1 MKISNL
7 RKEFGAFSLDI
18 QSLDLAPGRIYGLI
32 GANGCGKSTLLKLLA
47 GVLKPDGGSIDYEG
61 LCPQDITMLSR
72 KPYLLHDTVYQNL
85 IYPLKLRKI
94 KPRREMVDH
103 WLALMGLADKRA
115 QYAPNLSGGEQQKLA
130 LARALIFDPKL
141 ILLDEGLSN
150 MDIESVA
157 QVEALIRS
165 RQQEAP
171 LTWLVVNHQLSQI
184 ERLCD
189 EVCFMDGGR
198 ILSRGD
204 TRSLLFSPEK
214 PALIRYLRFEAIIK
228 EG

>member
-7 RKEFGAFSLDI
+7 KKEFGAFSLDI
-18 QSLDLAPGRIYGLI
+18 KALDLAPGRIYGLI
-32 GANGCGKSTLLKLLA
+32 GANGCGKSTLIKLLA
-47 GVLKPDGGSIDYEG
+47 GMISPDRGSIDYEG
-61 LCPQDITMLSR
+61 LFPRDITMLSR

-85 IYPLKLRKI
+85 LYPLKVRKI
-94 KPRREMVDH
+94 KPQREIVDE
-103 WLALMGLADKRA
+103 WMTRMGLADKRT

-150 MDIESVA
+150 LDIESIA

-171 LTWLVVNHQLSQI
+171 VTWLVVNHQLSQI

-198 ILSRGD
+198 ILSLGN
-204 TRSLLFSPEK
+204 TRDLLFHPENE
-214 PALIRYLRFEAIIK
+214 ALARYLRFEAIIK
-228 EG
+228 EE

>member
-7 RKEFGAFSLDI
+7 KKEFGSFSLDI
-18 QSLDLAPGRIYGLI
+18 KSLDMEPGRIYGLI

-61 LCPQDITMLSR
+61 LCPRDITMLPR
-72 KPYLLHDTVYQNL
+72 KPYLLHDTVYQNM

-94 KPRREMVDH
+94 KPERKTIDH
-103 WLALMGLADKRA
+103 WLALMGLEDKHA

-150 MDIESVA
+150 MDIESIA
-157 QVEALIRS
+157 QVEALIRR
-165 RQQEAP
+165 RQEQAAV
-171 LTWLVVNHQLSQI
+171 TWLIANHQLSHI
-184 ERLCD
+184 ERLC
-189 EVCFMDGGR
+189 ERVYFMDRGG
-198 ILSRGD
+198 IAAQGD
-204 TRSLLFSPEK
+204 TRALLFSPENE
-214 PALIRYLRFEAIIK
+214 ALIRYLRFESMMK
-228 EG
+228 EE